1 LQLGFETLWLAM
13 GTFYKHEKDYYQR
26 HFASLGEQII
36 DGFLLDFAGFVFLCA
51 RGLFVVL
58 DF

>member
-1 LQLGFETLWLAM
+1 M

-26 HFASLGEQII
+26 HFASFGEQII
-36 DGFLLDFAGFVFLCA
+36 DGFSLDFAGFVFLCS
-51 RGLFVVL
+51 RDLFVVL